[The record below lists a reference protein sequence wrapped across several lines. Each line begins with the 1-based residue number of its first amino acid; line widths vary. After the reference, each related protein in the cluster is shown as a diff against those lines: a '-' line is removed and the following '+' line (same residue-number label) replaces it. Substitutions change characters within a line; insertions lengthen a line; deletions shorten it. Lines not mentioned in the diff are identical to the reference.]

1 MDDEIKG
8 WLLLMRLPVTTC
20 TQLLRLIDII
30 ASPSALLRAEEREL
44 KLAGLKDE
52 TIHHLR
58 HPDWQSIEKD
68 VEWLNNPEH
77 HFIPFTDDH
86 YPALLKEIP
95 DPPPGLFVRG
105 KLEPLNTTQL
115 GIVGSRNPSPAGK
128 LNAKSFAGQM
138 ARLGITVTSG
148 LASGIDYCSHQ
159 GSLDENGVTIAVLG
173 NGLDKVYPRHH
184 VELAEHI
191 ADKGALVSE
200 FATGTSPLARN
211 FPRRNRIISGL
222 SVGILVVEATQKS
235 GSLIT
240 ARHALEQGREV
251 FAIPGSIHNPLT
263 KGCHWLIKQ
272 GAKLVESHEDI
283 LEELNVIV
291 HTKAGLPGKSEQDK
305 PGQLDNS
312 HKQLLYHISY
322 DPISIDA
329 LVAYTGLTVAVVSS
343 MLLTLEIQGM
353 VATTNTG
360 SIIRMS

>member
-8 WLLLMRLPVTTC
+8 WLLLMRLPAMTN
-20 TQLLRLIDII
+20 TQLQRLIDIFK
-30 ASPSALLRAEEREL
+30 SPPAMLRAEENGLR
-44 KLAGLKDE
+44 LAGLKDE

-58 HPDWQSIEKD
+58 YPDWQSIEKD
-68 VEWLNNPEH
+68 IEWLDDPEH
-77 HFIPFTDDH
+77 HFIPFTDVH

-95 DPPPGLFVRG
+95 EPPPGLFVRG
-105 KLEPLNTTQL
+105 KPDTLHSTQL

-128 LNAKSFAGQM
+128 QNARLFAGQM
-138 ARLGITVTSG
+138 AQLGITVTSG
-148 LASGIDYCSHQ
+148 LASGIDYCSHL
-159 GSLDENGVTIAVLG
+159 GSLDENGITIAVLG

-184 VELAEHI
+184 VELAERI

-200 FATGTSPLARN
+200 FASGTFPLARN

-222 SVGILVVEATQKS
+222 SVGVLVVEAAQKS

-312 HKQLLYHISY
+312 HKQLLYYISY